1 MVAEVDLVL
10 RKPPTNALAATE
22 KVAGAQ
28 LFVATFTF
36 WAVGAGILQ
45 TATHRREE

>member
-1 MVAEVDLVL
+1 MIGDLVL

-28 LFVATFTF
+28 LFGTTFTF
-36 WAVGAGILQ
+36 WAARVRILRP
-45 TATHRREE
+45 ATHRREE